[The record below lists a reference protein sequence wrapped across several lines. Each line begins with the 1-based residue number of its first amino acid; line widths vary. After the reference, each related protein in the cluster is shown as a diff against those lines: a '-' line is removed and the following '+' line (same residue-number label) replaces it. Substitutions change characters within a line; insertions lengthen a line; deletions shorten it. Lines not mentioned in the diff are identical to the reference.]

1 MLKINGTA
9 VRDTPA
15 GIVAVRGARELHMLG
30 TSAAQSARAR
40 EMLAAESFDRLYRAA
55 HPAPR
60 MPRVRFVR
68 VVA

>member
-1 MLKINGTA
+1 MMRINGTS

-15 GIVAVRGARELHMLG
+15 GVVAVRGARELHLLG
-30 TSAAQSARAR
+30 TSAAQSAHAR
-40 EMLAAESFDRLYRAA
+40 ELLATASFDQLYKSAR
-55 HPAPR
+55 PAPR